1 MEMSEERAAELLA
14 RTGDL
19 GPYTGEDAVC
29 PKCLYAG
36 ADTEWRKPTHIP
48 GTEPPHPVP
57 ECLARE
63 CRCCG
68 FTWYE
73 TVFSPLTRALTAEE
87 ATESGAVRF

>member
-1 MEMSEERAAELLA
+1 MEVDEERAAELMA

-19 GPYTGEDAVC
+19 GSYTGEDAVC

-36 ADTEWRKPTHIP
+36 AETEWRRKTYIP
-48 GTEPPHPVP
+48 NAAPPVPVP
-57 ECLARE
+57 ECLARQ

-73 TVFSPLTRALTAEE
+73 TVFSTFTRALTANE
-87 ATESGAVRF
+87 AVQAGAVRY